1 LWIIETASK
10 KQHNERRGRI
20 KTIIIKQ
27 KQEPSLS
34 DIPALR
40 AFCFQEVK
48 KMDFF
53 DDGFDWE
60 DWMIIGPLSEDIAEE
75 KRERE
80 RIERDMF
87 GEDEDVSD
95 EMDILP

>member
-1 LWIIETASK
+1 
-10 KQHNERRGRI
+10 
-20 KTIIIKQ
+20 
-27 KQEPSLS
+27 LS

>member
-1 LWIIETASK
+1 VRDAGTNRSVRNALLIHKIRHSK
-10 KQHNERRGRI
+10 KRTCRV
-20 KTIIIKQ
+20 KIIIKQ

-53 DDGFDWE
+53 DDGFD
-60 DWMIIGPLSEDIAEE
+60 
-75 KRERE
+75 
-80 RIERDMF
+80 
-87 GEDEDVSD
+87 
-95 EMDILP
+95 